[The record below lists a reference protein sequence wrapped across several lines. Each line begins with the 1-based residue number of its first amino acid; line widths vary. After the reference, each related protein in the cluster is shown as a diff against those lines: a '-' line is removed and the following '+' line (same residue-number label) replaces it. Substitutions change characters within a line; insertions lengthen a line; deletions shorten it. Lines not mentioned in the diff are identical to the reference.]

1 MVITLDISNKILAW
15 YDSNQR
21 VLPWR
26 DNKEPYRVWV
36 SEIMLQQTRVDT
48 VIPYFNRFLETLP
61 TVSDL
66 AKVPDDIL
74 NKLWE
79 GLGYYSRAKNLKR
92 AAIVIVDQFNG
103 IVPQSRVDLE
113 KLPGIGPYTSG
124 AIASI
129 SFDERVPAIDG
140 NVLRVFARYLGIKAD
155 VKDPK
160 IKSSVASFVETKLP
174 TLRVGDFNQA
184 LMEIGAIVCLPN
196 GTPKCGECPLQKGCI
211 AYHQNLTDMIPVKQK
226 RIERKI
232 TDVSVFVFKHGEKIA
247 IRKRPDTGLLAG
259 LYEYPNTEELVSKE
273 KLNKQYSSVVELEQK
288 KHIFTHK
295 EWNLIPFLIDV
306 ENQDEAYIWVTQ
318 EELNELYP
326 LPTAFKKIKY

>member
-1 MVITLDISNKILAW
+1 MVITLNISNKILEW

-48 VIPYFNRFLETLP
+48 VIPYFNRFIELLP
-61 TVSDL
+61 SVTDL
-66 AKVPDDIL
+66 ASISDDVL

-79 GLGYYSRAKNLKR
+79 GLGYYTRAKNLKR
-92 AAIVIVDQFNG
+92 AAKVIVEQFKG
-103 IVPQSRVDLE
+103 IIPQNRIELE

-140 NVLRVFARYLGIKAD
+140 NVLRVFARYLGIRED
-155 VKDPK
+155 
-160 IKSSVASFVETKLP
+160 IKTPGIKKSVASFLETKLP
-174 TLRVGDFNQA
+174 KSRVGDFNQA

-196 GTPKCGECPLQKGCI
+196 GEPKCSKCPLEKGCI
-211 AYHQNLTDMIPVKQK
+211 AFHQSLTDVIPTKQK
-226 RIERKI
+226 RVVRKI
-232 TDVSVFVFKHGEKIA
+232 TDVTVFIYRYRDQIA
-247 IRKRPDTGLLAG
+247 IKRRPDKGLLAG
-259 LYEYPNTEELVSKE
+259 LYEYPNIEEDISLNELLE
-273 KLNKQYSSVVELEQK
+273 KYDKVIELEPK

-295 EWNLIPFLIDV
+295 EWNLKPYLIEV
-306 ENQDEAYIWVTQ
+306 SAKSSEYIWVTT
-318 EELNELYP
+318 EELNDVFP